1 MVKVLGL
8 GCISCKTLYVKLQK
22 LIEELNL
29 DVKLIYITDLKLIAS
44 YNITTMPILIINEK
58 VICYGR
64 IPNDEK
70 LKEFV
75 LNNIKK

>member
-1 MVKVLGL
+1 MGL
-8 GCISCKTLYVKLQK
+8 GCISCKTLYVKLQ
-22 LIEELNL
+22 
-29 DVKLIYITDLKLIAS
+29 KLIAS